1 MNVNV
6 DNHNSFIDLVSLAAT
21 TRRLHAPS
29 SELEGIRTAFSLGM
43 QSNLS
48 HKSGEFGSTSRL
60 SNMQVKL
67 LNTAVASFM
76 NEFGEKTDNIATS
89 DMEVQKISPSKTNNL
104 ASSTEEKFLKALY
117 FILTDNLKLLENALD
132 IVEDEYC
139 RIKLYTSISSNRI
152 FWVVPGSGRGKDY
165 KEYVCIDEYCS
176 CASYYEQAK
185 ATVDSVVCKHTLA
198 VKIASV
204 LQRYTSTPVSDDI
217 FISLLTNQFS
227 TDSKT
232 NDIITFNPPSN
243 FPRL

>member
-1 MNVNV
+1 
-6 DNHNSFIDLVSLAAT
+6 
-21 TRRLHAPS
+21 
-29 SELEGIRTAFSLGM
+29 M

-48 HKSGEFGSTSRL
+48 HKSGDFGSSSRL
-60 SNMQVKL
+60 SNMQIKL

-76 NEFGEKTDNIATS
+76 NEFDEKIDSIATS
-89 DMEVQKISPSKTNNL
+89 EMEVQKISPSKTSNL
-104 ASSTEEKFLKALY
+104 ASSKEEKFLKALH

-132 IVEDEYC
+132 IVEDEYY
-139 RIKLYTSISSNRI
+139 RIKLYSSISSNRI

-165 KEYVCIDEYCS
+165 KEYVCINEFCS

-185 ATVDSVVCKHTLA
+185 ITVDPVVCKHILA

-217 FISLLTNQFS
+217 FIALLTNQFNI
-227 TDSKT
+227 DNNT
-232 NDIITFNPPSN
+232 NDSIIFNPPSN